1 MNLVNGDCLV
11 ELQKFEDKSVDFFF
25 LDLPYGQTA
34 CKWDKKIDLDKLW
47 VQLKRLAK
55 NERTPFFFSTT
66 TKFGFEL
73 YKHAPKGWFRWD
85 LVWKKNKKSGFLNAY
100 KLPMRQ
106 HEMIYC
112 FAKKT
117 PDYDT
122 SSHETG
128 EVKISDSKNNI
139 YLKQAQSRGQ
149 DPTYYDKNHTSKV
162 LSHPLPGSD
171 ITQPTEDHEL
181 LYCFAKKT
189 PDYDTSSHN
198 EFVTTSI
205 GSEDLVNPIHSV
217 YGVKM
222 RSMKIHKERLPT
234 SDITQPTEDHELLYC
249 FSKKSPD
256 YDTSSHNEFELEFE
270 VKRKPFY
277 CVYGKEKKSI
287 ISKKHKERLPTSVI
301 TQPTEDHELLYCF
314 AKKTPDYDTSS
325 HETGEVKITDSKND
339 VYLKQFQSRGQDP
352 TYYDKNHSSKVL
364 SHPLPSSDISS
375 WCEYKNDNKTGHRTA
390 KPVNLMKFLLKYW
403 TKEGDV
409 VCDPTAGSG
418 SMGIACKSMKRKFI
432 GIEKDEQIFELMKK
446 RIGETAV

>member
-1 MNLVNGDCLV
+1 MNLINGDCLE
-11 ELQKFEDKSVDFFF
+11 ELKKFDDKSVDFFF

-34 CKWDKKIDLDKLW
+34 CKWDVKIDLDKLW
-47 VQLKRLAK
+47 IEIRRLAK
-55 NERTPFFFSTT
+55 NERPPFFFSTT

-128 EVKISDSKNNI
+128 EVKITDSKNNV
-139 YLKQAQSRGQ
+139 YLKQFQSRGQ
-149 DPTYYDKNHTSKV
+149 DPSYYDKDHTSKV
-162 LSHPLPGSD
+162 LSHPLPTSD
-171 ITQPTEDHEL
+171 ITQPSDDHEL

-189 PDYDTSSHN
+189 PEYDTSSHKEISESGEYSRHTLQYGKN
-198 EFVTTSI
+198 KNNVLTS
-205 GSEDLVNPIHSV
+205 
-217 YGVKM
+217 KT
-222 RSMKIHKERLPT
+222 HKERLPT
-234 SDITQPTEDHELLYC
+234 
-249 FSKKSPD
+249 
-256 YDTSSHNEFELEFE
+256 
-270 VKRKPFY
+270 
-277 CVYGKEKKSI
+277 
-287 ISKKHKERLPTSVI
+287 
-301 TQPTEDHELLYCF
+301 
-314 AKKTPDYDTSS
+314 
-325 HETGEVKITDSKND
+325 
-339 VYLKQFQSRGQDP
+339 
-352 TYYDKNHSSKVL
+352 
-364 SHPLPSSDISS
+364 SDISS

-418 SMGIACKSMKRKFI
+418 SMGIACKMMNRKFI
-432 GIEKDEQIFELMKK
+432 GIEKDELIFKLMEK
-446 RIGETAV
+446 RISVAVA